1 MKIED
6 TCEEGMISRLT
17 TILDKDAGPSVPK
30 KFGLT
35 TPAHRVSE
43 KAIKLYEYMVI
54 KLHVMKYLRG

>member
-30 KFGLT
+30 KIGLT

-54 KLHVMKYLRG
+54 KLHEMKYLRG